1 MNIFRFDSISLKT
14 FLVTSDLWIGLRKYR
29 ETNVYDPSDM
39 AEPLQIVAEN
49 IIAYSDD
56 QTFNMV

>member
-1 MNIFRFDSISLKT
+1 
-14 FLVTSDLWIGLRKYR
+14 
-29 ETNVYDPSDM
+29 M

-56 QTFNMV
+56 QTFNMVWTNLNKTSLPIPTIKLLTWYEVTEDAVYLVFKFI